1 MLWNHVTSLHV
12 DRGVPFSVQQVL
24 LRISVGRISP
34 KHAVYLRLPRRLR
47 LGEIRTTF
55 FHIHFCFKIFFSE
68 SFSVYPRS
76 RSVLSESFSVYPR
89 SRSVL
94 VVLKVLTGIAQNQFL
109 LGLCGLIERSDVQAL
124 RAAASLVP

>member
-12 DRGVPFSVQQVL
+12 DRRVPFSVQQVL

-55 FHIHFCFKIFFSE
+55 LYIHFCFKIFFSE
-68 SFSVYPRS
+68 C
-76 RSVLSESFSVYPR
+76 FSVYPR